1 MKWESNFKAPK
12 LNLAAYKSALS
23 QYMQDWIKQAAQRWL
38 QATVISIIPTWSKA
52 SRATFQALA
61 RDVGMSIPYGPLR
74 SRKDREALGLSTGEG
89 GLELN
94 SSAMRWHFRYHSSLR
109 YLTYNEYNRAVWGP
123 EPPAPF
129 RRSGLTHPTPYH
141 FQEAG
146 QKEFEEFARL
156 TKLPNPYKFFK
167 IEKVK

>member
-1 MKWESNFKAPK
+1 MRWKPNFKALK
-12 LNLAAYKSALS
+12 LDLTAYKTELDR
-23 QYMQDWIKQAAQRWL
+23 YMQDWIKQAAQRWL

-61 RDVGMSIPYGPLR
+61 RDVGMNIPYGPQC

-89 GLELN
+89 GVE
-94 SSAMRWHFRYHSSLR
+94 SSPSAYRWHFRYHSSLR
-109 YLTYNEYNRAVWGP
+109 YLAYNEYNHAVWGP

-129 RRSGLTHPTPYH
+129 RRAGLIHPTPYH

-146 QKEFEEFARL
+146 EKEFEEFARF
-156 TKLPNPYKFFK
+156 TKLPNPYKYLK
-167 IEKVK
+167 VEKVK